1 MEVIDE
7 VVDKTTVKKK
17 KVIIGLPGNK
27 FSSRFLV
34 SWTSALNTLWENGK
48 YDIVISPGVSSFVS
62 FARMQTL
69 GLNNLRGIDQKPFD
83 GMDFDIFITID
94 SDIIFLPQNL
104 LELIEATEQHSVVSG
119 VYRMTDLKSMA
130 VVSEWDI
137 NYFKKEGNFKY
148 LTHEDLDNWKK
159 NNENEIIRFDQ
170 LNIDLGSLV
179 TTTIKATKIQET
191 STLKLINCFIIKNN
205 IDKYCNKNFKR
216 EILSNLNRR
225 IITPFYIP
233 VLSLICSLLLI
244 KSEKIYFNKISV
256 FIYSFIIL
264 LFTELAVRYTGVS
277 NFTFYL
283 FIILPFMLLIF
294 FYLFL
299 SLKFSSELN
308 KYE

>member
-119 VYRMTDLKSMA
+119 VYRMTDLKNMA

-137 NYFKKEGNFKY
+137 NYFKKEGHFKY

-159 NNENEIIRFDQ
+159 NNENEKFMKVVYCGMGFMAITKEALYS
-170 LNIDLGSLV
+170 LNYPYFQYELQEFRGIDG
-179 TTTIKATKIQET
+179 
-191 STLKLINCFIIKNN
+191 KLI
-205 IDKYCNKNFKR
+205 R
-216 EILSNLNRR
+216 EICSEDVAFCKNLEKCGHNIY
-225 IITPFYIP
+225 IIPDLR
-233 VLSLICSLLLI
+233 VGH
-244 KSEKIYFNKISV
+244 EK
-256 FIYSFIIL
+256 
-264 LFTELAVRYTGVS
+264 ELV
-277 NFTFYL
+277 
-283 FIILPFMLLIF
+283 I
-294 FYLFL
+294 
-299 SLKFSSELN
+299 
-308 KYE
+308 